1 MSKDFATAFYHS
13 GAWQRVRDVVL
24 ARSDGLCERCLR
36 EGRYEL
42 AYMVHHKVPLTPE
55 NIGDPSVTLNAELLE
70 ALCKECHEKTHGELG
85 TGALNG
91 SPSRRDRVAFDENGD
106 LVWLEE

>member
-13 GAWQRVRDVVL
+13 VAWRRVRDVVL

-42 AYMVHHKVPLTPE
+42 AYIVHHKVPLTPE

-70 ALCKECHEKTHGELG
+70 ALCKECHERTHEEIG

-91 SPSRRDRVAFDENGD
+91 RVEESPRVGFDAMGN
-106 LVWLEE
+106 VVRLER